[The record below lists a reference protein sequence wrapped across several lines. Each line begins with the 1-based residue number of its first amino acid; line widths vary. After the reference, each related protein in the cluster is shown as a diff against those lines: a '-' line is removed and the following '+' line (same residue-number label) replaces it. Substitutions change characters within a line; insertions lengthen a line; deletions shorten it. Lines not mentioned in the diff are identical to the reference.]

1 MRAIAAAAPPP
12 ADSAARDRLIEAAWE
27 VFGTCNLEG
36 ATTRQLAERAGVNQ
50 AAIPYYFGGKEGLY
64 RAAVESIVAHMRA
77 RILPAVA
84 VVRDKASALTP
95 ARAVEFMKT
104 VMGTFVHVLL
114 ETQSAETWARIVMR
128 EQMQP
133 TAAFD
138 LLYEGMVRHVHEAL
152 ARAIAVVLGRKPQD
166 PFVLLKAQTLMGQVL
181 IFLAGRETARRR
193 LGWKCYTPAEA
204 QQVEAVIADN
214 IELLFGG
221 RARKSSV
228 QKSRNAAGAAGAR
241 NTPLRRRPS

>member
-1 MRAIAAAAPPP
+1 MHATPAAPP
-12 ADSAARDRLIEAAWE
+12 ADLAARERLIEAAWE

-64 RAAVESIVAHMRA
+64 RAAVESVVAHMRE
-77 RILPAVA
+77 RMLPTVTEMR
-84 VVRDKASALTP
+84 RDNAAADTFTP

-104 VMGTFVHVLL
+104 VMGKFVHVLL
-114 ETQSAETWARIVMR
+114 ETQSAATWARIVMR

-138 LLYEGMVRHVHEAL
+138 LIYEGTVRHVHEAL
-152 ARAIAVVLGRKPQD
+152 ARAIAVVLRRNPED
-166 PFVLLKAQTLMGQVL
+166 PFVLLKTQTLMGQLL

-193 LGWKCYTPAEA
+193 LGWTCYTPAEA
-204 QQVEAVIADN
+204 QQVEAVLLDN

-221 RARKSSV
+221 NRRGMRKTPANAARKTS
-228 QKSRNAAGAAGAR
+228 
-241 NTPLRRRPS
+241 PRRRKS